1 MPFKNRHNLE
11 RHFVRHGQEFGTATA
26 ADYEKR
32 ADAFMTASLPAGML
46 ECHRRNGDCVRFNP
60 KTKHFGVST
69 SAGDILT
76 FMIVTPLAGST
87 QTALQYYES
96 ACRK

>member
-1 MPFKNRHNLE
+1 VPFKNRHNLE
-11 RHFVRHGQEFGTATA
+11 RHFVRHGQEFGAATA
-26 ADYEKR
+26 AEYEKK
-32 ADAFMTASLPAGML
+32 ADAFMTKPLHAGIL
-46 ECHRRNGDCVRFNP
+46 ECHRRNGDSVRFDP
-60 KTKHFGVST
+60 KTNQFGVST
-69 SAGDILT
+69 SAGEILT